1 MLDLQ
6 TRPVATEVRI
16 YADENGKYNI
26 PKEYNSEVT
35 YGDTIKALSVL
46 LYSEGVVAN
55 DRIAEI
61 INAISNNSLNIS
73 SGTVYSFCASFSA
86 LSEESRKQIENNLL
100 NSDVLY
106 TDGTVVTENGK
117 QAIIRNVSNKQSVMY
132 KALESK
138 TISAMKVSALW
149 SNFLGIF
156 VHDHETGLYHF
167 ETEHGECNVHMER
180 YLMKN
185 SEESENSWSNDM
197 NNFLSGINHAKKKE

>member
-1 MLDLQ
+1 M
-6 TRPVATEVRI
+6 
-16 YADENGKYNI
+16 
-26 PKEYNSEVT
+26 
-35 YGDTIKALSVL
+35 
-46 LYSEGVVAN
+46 
-55 DRIAEI
+55 
-61 INAISNNSLNIS
+61 
-73 SGTVYSFCASFSA
+73 
-86 LSEESRKQIENNLL
+86 IENNLL

-117 QAIIRNVSNKQSVMY
+117 QAIIRNVSNRQSVMY

-167 ETEHGECNVHMER
+167 ETEHGECNVHLER

-197 NNFLSGINHAKKKE
+197 NNFLGGINHAKKKE